1 MTATLDR
8 IRRDLGEGE
17 LWERSLARSR
27 RRRERR
33 APDEIVPRSLVS
45 EALLDLDGPRL
56 RQVGRDG
63 VLRDLTDPEVWDI
76 SQSWARAQR
85 LAAEPGML
93 PQARVAGA
101 TLVVAAVA
109 AALPVPGGTQNRA
122 KSSGATE
129 VRVQLLRYG
138 SRGPAVAKVQRRLG
152 IPADGI
158 FGPQTRAAVRT
169 FQKRHGLLVDGIVG
183 PQTRGALYGAPS
195 ASKTKYIRAW
205 WVVPVQRALG
215 VPADGLYGPVSRAA
229 VVAFQ
234 KKRGLIVDGVV
245 GPQTLGALGIGRA
258 ATAPKPSP
266 AKKAS
271 KPAKKEAAKNSSRG
285 ARVAAIAQRYLGIP
299 YRWGGESPK
308 TGFDCSGFVMYVFSR
323 VGVSLPR
330 VVSAQYTVGRKV
342 SRGALRPGDIV
353 FFNGLGHD
361 GIYIGGGRF
370 VHSPNSGDVVKVSS
384 IHDSWYHSRWVGARR
399 VV

>member
-63 VLRDLTDPEVWDI
+63 VIRDLTDPEVWDI

-169 FQKRHGLLVDGIVG
+169 FR
-183 PQTRGALYGAPS
+183 APRP
-195 ASKTKYIRAW
+195 AR
-205 WVVPVQRALG
+205 RRDRR
-215 VPADGLYGPVSRAA
+215 PADPRSALPGPRSALEDEVHPRLVGLPGPARPRRPGRRPLRAGEQSSRHRLPEEARAHRGRGCRAA
-229 VVAFQ
+229 DPRCARDRPRGDGSQAHACEEGFQ
-234 KKRGLIVDGVV
+234 ACEEG
-245 GPQTLGALGIGRA
+245 
-258 ATAPKPSP
+258 
-266 AKKAS
+266 
-271 KPAKKEAAKNSSRG
+271 
-285 ARVAAIAQRYLGIP
+285 
-299 YRWGGESPK
+299 GGEALEPRRAR
-308 TGFDCSGFVMYVFSR
+308 GGDRAEVPR
-323 VGVSLPR
+323 DPLPL
-330 VVSAQYTVGRKV
+330 GR
-342 SRGALRPGDIV
+342 
-353 FFNGLGHD
+353 
-361 GIYIGGGRF
+361 
-370 VHSPNSGDVVKVSS
+370 
-384 IHDSWYHSRWVGARR
+384 
-399 VV
+399 